1 MRIRKVFRGLF
12 LFDPAYGD
20 HDVEAPQVAAS
31 ISESFGILDCSNAFC
46 LRFPFWIWSKKC
58 WFTGKCAIHEF
69 TIEQLL

>member
-46 LRFPFWIWSKKC
+46 LRFPF
-58 WFTGKCAIHEF
+58 
-69 TIEQLL
+69 